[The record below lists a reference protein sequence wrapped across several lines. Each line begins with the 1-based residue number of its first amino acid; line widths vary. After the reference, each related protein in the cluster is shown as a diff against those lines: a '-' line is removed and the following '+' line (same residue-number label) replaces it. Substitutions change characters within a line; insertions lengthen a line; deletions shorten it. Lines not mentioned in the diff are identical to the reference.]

1 MADTFQGYQHFT
13 FKEAFWPISFLF
25 LFIRSFFFPHGC
37 RRYLLCFIFILV
49 KISISFVSKVFLTLS
64 NLIHKNQQMSVAPLL
79 WWLTIWSLSTNF
91 LLQILL
97 LYNWKFF
104 PKSARSQWLLQGHM
118 KFNNELFPA
127 KISVGETAKSMILE
141 SNSAIYPPTENLSKN
156 IFEDRTSNG
165 TGVFSLLTLGCTRVG
180 GGGHPS

>member
-13 FKEAFWPISFLF
+13 SKEAFWPIFF
-25 LFIRSFFFPHGC
+25 LFIRFFFFSWL
-37 RRYLLCFIFILV
+37 YMLCFIFILV
-49 KISISFVSKVFLTLS
+49 QISISFVSKVFLTLS

-97 LYNWKFF
+97 LYSWKFF
-104 PKSARSQWLLQGHM
+104 PKSVRSQWFLRGHM

-127 KISVGETAKSMILE
+127 KISVGKTAKSMILE

-156 IFEDRTSNG
+156 VFEGRTSSG
-165 TGVFSLLTLGCTRVG
+165 TGFFSLLTLGCTRVG
-180 GGGHPS
+180 GNPS